1 MIKRPVYLVDSFTDE
16 PLRGNCAAV
25 VLDAGGLEPAR
36 MRQIAGELMQAETVF
51 VSGARD
57 PAASFH
63 LRWFTPMNEVRF
75 CGHATLA
82 ALHVLVDEAQRL
94 QVPYKPGAPDKGIV
108 RCEYSTQSVN
118 LRVEL
123 WRDEKGKL
131 HTRFE
136 APPAVFAEHLV
147 TDELITALGLIPEVL
162 DPRCVPRRSLGV
174 SASDGNLFL
183 CVREADTLER
193 LRPDRAALADA
204 LKAAQAGGIVVFAR
218 KPKEGVDAALRC
230 YFSDFLPGL
239 AIEDPVTGS
248 AVGQLA
254 CLLQYLFPEVMPR
267 PMRFTQGDELGR
279 PGRVDV
285 DLRPE
290 LMPGQIRAF
299 LGGDARVVLR
309 GELDLR
315 AGAK

>member
-1 MIKRPVYLVDSFTDE
+1 MIKRPVYLVDSFTEE

-25 VLDAGGLEPAR
+25 VLDAGGLDPAR

-82 ALHVLVDEAQRL
+82 ALHVLVDEAKRL
-94 QVPYKPGAPDKGIV
+94 NVPYKPGPAGV
-108 RCEYSTQSVN
+108 LNFEYSTQATN
-118 LRVEL
+118 LRAAL
-123 WRDEKGKL
+123 WRDETGKL
-131 HTRFE
+131 HSRIET
-136 APPAVFAEHLV
+136 PPAVFIEHLV
-147 TDELITALGLIPEVL
+147 TDELVTSLGLIPEVL
-162 DPRCVPRRSLGV
+162 DPLCVPRRSLGV
-174 SASDGNLFL
+174 NDHDGNLFL
-183 CVREADTLER
+183 CVREPETLQR

-218 KPKEGVDAALRC
+218 KPKEGVDASLRC

-248 AVGQLA
+248 AIGQLA
-254 CLLQYLFPEVMPR
+254 CLLQYLFPETMPR
-267 PMRFTQGDELGR
+267 ELRFTQGDELGR

-285 DLRPE
+285 VVVPE
-290 LMPGQIRAF
+290 QMPGQIRAW
-299 LGGDARVVLR
+299 LGGNARVVLR